1 MMYIYTFFL
10 GEVLLSTI
18 ADFPSAKFDK
28 TKNIAMDSTI
38 YLKLT
43 S

>member
-1 MMYIYTFFL
+1 MYIYTFFL
-10 GEVLLSTI
+10 WEVLLSTI
-18 ADFPSAKFDK
+18 ADFLSAIFDK
-28 TKNIAMDSTI
+28 TKDIAMNSTI